1 MAPQEAPDML
11 RVVTQRLSSTPVKQ
25 LPHVAPYLAV
35 NIAHNGQALAKSS
48 KDDKLVG
55 RTDSA
60 LIVHK
65 LKTQLSALLQDKNR
79 EARYAAVIL
88 IRATVEV
95 GGWNVLQGVGA
106 WVRDLV
112 GLLGV
117 SEKSKIHLGYLA
129 VYSHWF
135 SLDRLF
141 FETSL
146 LNPSNVRV
154 EARPPSHQET
164 LYYHIDQDIRPHT
177 RTPVAG

>member
-1 MAPQEAPDML
+1 MAPQEVPDML
-11 RVVTQRLSSTPVKQ
+11 RVVTQRLSSTPIKQ

-35 NIAHNGQALAKSS
+35 NIAQHGQALAKSS
-48 KDDKLVG
+48 KEDKLVG
-55 RTDSA
+55 KTDSA
-60 LIVHK
+60 VIVHK

-106 WVRDLV
+106 WVRGLV

-117 SEKSKIHLGYLA
+117 SETCKIQLGHLA
-129 VYSHWF
+129 VYFHWF
-135 SLDRLF
+135 SLDRLS

-146 LNPSNVRV
+146 VILPNIQI
-154 EARPPSHQET
+154 EA
-164 LYYHIDQDIRPHT
+164 
-177 RTPVAG
+177 